1 MKLVKR
7 LENRCCGFDGI
18 HLAVLASYFS
28 ANFIQATCNACSN
41 FRALPTNHLEYRL
54 KIVENKLKALTDQRN
69 TMLRKESES
78 IVREA
83 RIIGATLVKCGLW
96 PLQHEK
102 FDIVIIDEASQ
113 ATITL
118 ALLAMIKARK
128 RVLVGDHY
136 QLPPVLKSD
145 QIQNYA

>member
-1 MKLVKR
+1 
-7 LENRCCGFDGI
+7 
-18 HLAVLASYFS
+18 
-28 ANFIQATCNACSN
+28 
-41 FRALPTNHLEYRL
+41 
-54 KIVENKLKALTDQRN
+54 
-69 TMLRKESES
+69 MLRKESES